1 MGTPKLA
8 KKWNILGSET
18 GVCKNLNSSLY
29 YLQQFIFNCSIN
41 RKWNNCNQNSK
52 YIWTFPQRFSSC
64 GSLKFWSFCQTAI
77 YIFYCL
83 QTSHDRRMFAA
94 LQSLIS
100 LQCNTHCKCIFIWL
114 KNIEYHIPIM
124 FASVRLTFDWLRNAK
139 INPVFST
146 KVQQPV
152 VIPNKSFKAQDLFCC
167 QSLEKHSLPSSHT
180 NIRSEWKNSVW
191 PVEIAPE
198 KNNLTMLILRLQTS
212 VPHPLK
218 CQERD
223 TINEPK
229 HSFLQ
234 KKNTGC
240 STERFYLHAFPSL

>member
-1 MGTPKLA
+1 MY
-8 KKWNILGSET
+8 
-18 GVCKNLNSSLY
+18 LNSSLY
-29 YLQQFIFNCSIN
+29 YLQQLICHCSIN
-41 RKWNNCNQNSK
+41 RKLNNCNQNSK

-77 YIFYCL
+77 YTFYCL
-83 QTSHDRRMFAA
+83 QTPCGHMTGGC
-94 LQSLIS
+94 LQP
-100 LQCNTHCKCIFIWL
+100 CKVSFHYSVILTVNVFL
-114 KNIEYHIPIM
+114 FDLYKNIEYHIPIM